1 MILKNKFFLLIILF
15 FILTTYNS
23 KDERKNLS
31 IIFPIKEITIENA
44 FIFDLTKL
52 KSELEFLR
60 NTSLFFLNE
69 KKIIK
74 VIDKFDFISTIH
86 LKKKYPNTL
95 KILISEH
102 IPVATESSR
111 KGRQYITK
119 DGIKINYIELDI
131 FKNLPTIFGH
141 HKNFSSFLSEL
152 EKNNFN
158 ISNIKSF
165 YYFDVDRWDIV
176 LKNDKTI
183 KLPQTNYEN
192 ILKEI
197 DSILTDSSFS
207 KYKIFDYR
215 IKDQL
220 ILQ

>member
-1 MILKNKFFLLIILF
+1 M
-15 FILTTYNS
+15 
-23 KDERKNLS
+23 
-31 IIFPIKEITIENA
+31 
-44 FIFDLTKL
+44 
-52 KSELEFLR
+52 
-60 NTSLFFLNE
+60 
-69 KKIIK
+69 
-74 VIDKFDFISTIH
+74 
-86 LKKKYPNTL
+86 
-95 KILISEH
+95 
-102 IPVATESSR
+102 
-111 KGRQYITK
+111 
-119 DGIKINYIELDI
+119 
-131 FKNLPTIFGH
+131 PTIFGH

-215 IKDQL
+215 IKNQL
-220 ILQ
+220 ILR